1 MNARTIDPCRAQR
14 ELLSHSQ
21 LLAGLPE
28 KILEPLI
35 LASRVV
41 HLASNQPLFKAGDP
55 IREAYM
61 LFSGSVQRS
70 VLLPSGEN
78 KIISLLQTEQMIS
91 PGELFSANSYG
102 SSCTTMAKSL
112 LVAIEIRALQ
122 KAIQGNSELSYRIIT
137 ALARQQCATEF
148 DVTGFHH
155 GLTGTQRLL
164 DYLLELAGERL
175 ELAGETTVQF
185 NASKRVIAARIGMSP
200 ESLSRNLRELSEL
213 GVIVVDGRNVHIQ
226 NAALQDTLSDAKQRL
241 KFRRKRK
248 GIVQHRIELLPPGS
262 VVNMAGRLRV
272 LSQRMAVAWGVLFH
286 DIDPGRTRIRLRQF
300 ESVFNRCLG
309 QLHKLPLAQD
319 AQAYLASIETLWPD
333 YQAALHSEK
342 IDIESAGKV
351 FVLSEQMLD
360 ATDRLT
366 ACCAH
371 NTGTPMAIY
380 VHQSGRNRMLTQR
393 IAKFFLFQDYD
404 DLQARLPA
412 LLEPARNEFERNLQE
427 LTQVGQ
433 AHPELTA
440 QAKVI
445 ATQWQKFL
453 SSLNPGLLQGG
464 PAKHA
469 RKVQFESEKMLRC
482 VETMVNLFERLT
494 GKPQDDTPPASD

>member
-1 MNARTIDPCRAQR
+1 MHARTNDPSRARR

-28 KILEPLI
+28 KSLEPLI

-55 IREAYM
+55 IREAFI
-61 LFSGSVQRS
+61 LFSGSVQRAI
-70 VLLPSGEN
+70 LLPSGEN
-78 KIISLLQTEQMIS
+78 KIISLLQNEQMIS
-91 PGELFSANSYG
+91 PGELFSSNSYS

-122 KAIQGNSELSYRIIT
+122 AAIQGNSELSYRIIT
-137 ALARQQCATEF
+137 TLAKQQCATEF

-164 DYLLELAGERL
+164 DYLLEQAGERL

-185 NASKRVIAARIGMSP
+185 KASKRVIAARIGMSP

-226 NAALQDTLSDAKQRL
+226 NAALNDTLSDAKQRL

-248 GIVQHRIELLPPGS
+248 GIVQHRIELLPPGN

-286 DIDPGRTRIRLRQF
+286 DIDPHRTRIRLRQF
-300 ESVFNRCLG
+300 ENVFNRCLS
-309 QLHKLPLAQD
+309 QLHKLPLAED
-319 AQAYLASIETLWPD
+319 AQGYLASIEALWPD

-342 IDIESAGKV
+342 IDTESAGRI
-351 FVLSEQMLD
+351 FVLSEQILD

-371 NTGTPMAIY
+371 NTGTPMGMY
-380 VHQSGRNRMLTQR
+380 VNQSGRNRMLTQR

-404 DLQARLPA
+404 DIQARLPA
-412 LLEPARNEFERNLQE
+412 LLEPACAEFERNLQV
-427 LTQVGQ
+427 LAQVGQ

-440 QAKVI
+440 QVKVI

-453 SSLNPGLLQGG
+453 ASLTPGLLQGG

-494 GKPQDDTPPASD
+494 GKPQDDIPPASA